1 MPRRAAPRY
10 IAAVRRPLVAI
21 HQPNYLPWLGWF
33 AKAAQ
38 ADVFVLLDDVQFAKG
53 GYTNRVEVKT
63 AQGRT
68 LLTVPVE
75 AGGAV
80 PPRVDELTIARD
92 ARWAAR
98 HGKTLS
104 QSYGRAPGW
113 AALGPKVE
121 EILASGE
128 TRLAVLNERLIRVML
143 DALKIETRIVRASEL
158 GPRAERGAAGV
169 VEICR
174 RLGAATYLSG
184 AGGRKYNDP
193 AAFHAAGSDLVY
205 AAFDHPTYDQPHGAF
220 ETGLSGIDLLFSA
233 PDDAAA
239 LLRAGIGTPTQ

>member
-1 MPRRAAPRY
+1 M
-10 IAAVRRPLVAI
+10 RRPVVAI

-38 ADVFVLLDDVQFAKG
+38 SDVFVLLDDVQFEKG

-75 AGGAV
+75 AGGAT
-80 PPRVDELTIARD
+80 PPRIDELTIARD
-92 ARWAAR
+92 GRWAAR
-98 HGKTLS
+98 HAKTLA
-104 QSYGRAPGW
+104 QSYGRSPVRTS
-113 AALGPKVE
+113 LGPKID

-128 TRLAVLNERLIRVML
+128 TRLAVLNERLLRAML
-143 DALKIETRIVRASEL
+143 DAFAIETRIVRASEL

-193 AAFHAAGSDLVY
+193 AAFAAAEIDLAYATFAHPVY
-205 AAFDHPTYDQPHGAF
+205 AQPHGAF
-220 ETGLSGIDLLFSA
+220 ETGLSAVDLLFSA
-233 PDDAAA
+233 PDDAPA
-239 LLRAGIGTPTQ
+239 LLRAGIGTPTP

>member
-1 MPRRAAPRY
+1 
-10 IAAVRRPLVAI
+10 VRRPVVAI

-75 AGGAV
+75 AGGAA
-80 PPRVDELTIARD
+80 PPRIDELRIARD
-92 ARWAAR
+92 GRWAAR
-98 HGKTLS
+98 HAKTLA
-104 QSYGRAPGW
+104 QSYGRSPGW
-113 AALGPKVE
+113 TSLGPKIGG
-121 EILASGE
+121 ILASDE
-128 TRLAVLNERLIRVML
+128 PRLAALNDRLVRVLF
-143 DALKIETRIVRASEL
+143 DAFAVETRIVRASDL
-158 GPRAERGAAGV
+158 GARAERGAAGV

-184 AGGRKYNDP
+184 AGGRTYNDP
-193 AAFHAAGSDLVY
+193 AAFAAAGVDLVY
-205 AAFDHPTYDQPHGAF
+205 AAFAHPSYAQPHGAF
-220 ETGLSGIDLLFSA
+220 EPGLSAVDLLFSA
-233 PDDAAA
+233 PDDAPA
-239 LLRAGIGTPTQ
+239 LLRAGVGAPTA

>member
-1 MPRRAAPRY
+1 
-10 IAAVRRPLVAI
+10 VRRPIVAV

-38 ADVFVLLDDVQFAKG
+38 ADVFVLLDDVQFEKG

-63 AQGRT
+63 AQGRA

-80 PPRVDELTIARD
+80 APRIDGLRIAKD
-92 ARWAAR
+92 GRWAAR
-98 HGKTLS
+98 HAKTLA

-113 AALGPKVE
+113 PSLGPKIE
-121 EILASGE
+121 EVLASGE
-128 TRLAVLNERLIRVML
+128 TRLAALNERLLRLLL
-143 DALKIETRIVRASEL
+143 DALDVRTRVVRASEL
-158 GPRAERGAAGV
+158 RTSPARASDGL

-174 RLGAATYLSG
+174 ALGAATYLSG

-193 AAFHAAGSDLVY
+193 AAFAAAGIDLAY
-205 AAFDHPTYDQPHGAF
+205 SAFAHPTYAQPHGAF
-220 ETGLSGIDLLFSA
+220 EPGLSAVDLLFSA

-239 LLRAGIGTPTQ
+239 LLRAGIGTPTP